1 MYRVSKPLAD
11 TQFPGDDKKKSK
23 AKSKAKSKSSLNT
36 SGTTY
41 SKKNAKARGFTELSP
56 VQLKKKRQA
65 MKQLQEKN
73 PNSPILK
80 KMKDDYRKE
89 ISKGYYKR

>member
-23 AKSKAKSKSSLNT
+23 VKAKTKSKANT
-36 SGTTY
+36 GTTY

-56 VQLKKKRQA
+56 AKLKKKREE
-65 MKQLQEKN
+65 MKQLQAKN
-73 PNSPILK
+73 PNSPALK
-80 KMKDDYRKE
+80 KMKADYRKE
-89 ISKGYYKR
+89 ISKGYYRK

>member
-11 TQFPGDDKKKSK
+11 TQFPGDDKKNSK
-23 AKSKAKSKSSLNT
+23 AKSKAKSKANYGS
-36 SGTTY
+36 TY
-41 SKKNAKARGFTELSP
+41 SKENAKGRGFTELSP
-56 VQLKKKRQA
+56 AQLKKKRQA

-73 PNSPILK
+73 PNSPALK

-89 ISKGYYKR
+89 ISKGYYRR